1 MTSVGGIAAPP
12 RIEQALRQASAAT
25 GTDFDYLLRTA
36 QRESGLRPQAKSNT
50 SSATGLFQF
59 IEQTWFA
66 TLKQAGHE
74 FGLGD
79 YSDAIT
85 RSAKGRYNVADP
97 DLRQEIL
104 ALRRDPDTASLM
116 AGVYTRQAG
125 AALQDALGR
134 APRVGELYIAHFLGT
149 DGATRFIEAAQD
161 TPEARAD
168 TLFPRAA
175 RANRPIFYDRDGGA
189 RAMSEVYRNLIAHH
203 GIETAHFEDPGGGG
217 GTIDVAPAPGAQ
229 DEGGPRL
236 LLASHFRN
244 ASPRQASLFASSRG
258 ALIVPAAAPP
268 PSTRPAGGPL
278 NILPEA
284 YQVLASMRQEPENP
298 GAIPMRTVAE
308 APLDL
313 TGRGSLGLLKRLAPL
328 YDLFRN
334 A

>member
-12 RIEQALRQASAAT
+12 QIEQALRQASAAT

-66 TLKQAGHE
+66 TLKQAGQQ

-79 YSDAIT
+79 YADAIT
-85 RSAKGRYNVADP
+85 RSANGRYNVADP

-116 AGVYTRQAG
+116 AGVYTRRAG
-125 AALQDALGR
+125 AALEDALGR

-189 RAMSEVYRNLIAHH
+189 RTMLQVYRNLIAHH
-203 GIETAHFEDPGGGG
+203 GTETAQFADPGGGG
-217 GTIDVAPAPGAQ
+217 GTIDVAPALGAQ
-229 DEGGPRL
+229 DGPRL
-236 LLASHFRN
+236 LLASHFQN
-244 ASPRQASLFASSRG
+244 ASAGQASLFAASRG
-258 ALIVPAAAPP
+258 AVVAPAAAPP
-268 PSTRPAGGPL
+268 PSTRPVGGPL

-298 GAIPMRTVAE
+298 GAIPMRTIAE
-308 APLDL
+308 GPLDL
-313 TGRGSLGLLKRLAPL
+313 TGRGSLGLLKRFAPL
-328 YDLFRN
+328 YELFRN